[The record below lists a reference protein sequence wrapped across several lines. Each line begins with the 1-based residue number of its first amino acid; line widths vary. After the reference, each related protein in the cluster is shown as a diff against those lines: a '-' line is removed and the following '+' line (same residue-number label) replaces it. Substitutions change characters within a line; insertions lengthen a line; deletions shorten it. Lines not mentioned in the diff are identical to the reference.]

1 MCALNILPWL
11 LLVLVFSNPALAETP
26 ARKSPSPLVRPSA
39 PVIEPKPD
47 TAAPVSP
54 TPPESP
60 APQGPGPK
68 DDPTRISESAASPSS
83 FLSVGTAAETD
94 RSVEP
99 DWVKELGLGGHAR
112 FDYYSASKR
121 LDNNHSLPGLTFQP
135 KFQPKFGT
143 WGDAKIE
150 ARFTDQDLGDRRE
163 PKQGRLLEAYTN
175 LYLGSVDVRVGKQNI
190 PWGRADALNPTDNLT
205 PKDFTLL
212 SARDEEERR
221 IGTVG
226 VRTNYYRG
234 DYTLSLIW
242 LPIFNPSTI
251 PLTPPPDFQ
260 ITEDKRSQ
268 GKWSDQAFAAKL
280 DHTGGAIDWSV
291 SYYYGLDTLPIGR
304 PLSPI
309 QTQLV
314 HNRIHVIGAD
324 FAKNFGRYGVRG
336 EMAYTQ
342 TQNPNGTDPF
352 IKNPF
357 FMSVLGVDRD
367 ITEDLNINVQ
377 AYQRIIVNFNDP
389 FAIQDPL
396 QRNVAVLSDT
406 FNQQLDRYQGGFTS
420 RIKATWLNKT
430 LEGEI
435 LGVLNL
441 PRRDFFVRPSLAY
454 AFTDVWKGYAGW
466 DIFNGQRD
474 SFFGRLQPTTAFFVE
489 IRATL

>member
-1 MCALNILPWL
+1 VAEP
-11 LLVLVFSNPALAETP
+11 NPAP
-26 ARKSPSPLVRPSA
+26 
-39 PVIEPKPD
+39 
-47 TAAPVSP
+47 AAPTVSP
-54 TPPESP
+54 APPEAP
-60 APQGPGPK
+60 APQGP
-68 DDPTRISESAASPSS
+68 DPTDDQPRVGESASPPSS
-83 FLSVGTAAETD
+83 FLSVGTAPETD

-99 DWVKELGLGGHAR
+99 DWVKELGIGGHAR

-135 KFQPKFGT
+135 KLQPKFGT

-150 ARFTDQDLGDRRE
+150 ARFTDQDLGDHRE

-234 DYTLSLIW
+234 DYTWSLIW

-251 PLTPPPDFQ
+251 PLTPAPGFQ

-280 DHTGGAIDWSV
+280 DHTGGALDWSV

-309 QTQLV
+309 QAQLV
-314 HNRIHVIGAD
+314 HNRIHVVGAD
-324 FAKNFGRYGVRG
+324 FAKNLGRYGVRG

-357 FMSVLGVDRD
+357 FMAVLGIDRD
-367 ITEDLNINVQ
+367 ITEDVNINVQ
-377 AYQRIIVNFNDP
+377 GYQRVIVNFNDP
-389 FAIQDPL
+389 FAIQDPI

-406 FNQQLDRYQGGFTS
+406 FNQQLDRNQGGFTT

-435 LGVLNL
+435 LGMLNL

-454 AFTDVWKGYAGW
+454 AFTDVWKGYVGW

-474 SFFGRLQPTTAFFVE
+474 SFFGRLQPNTAFFLEV
-489 IRATL
+489 RATF